1 MNYMPSL
8 PYLRKY
14 LKTLSREYK
23 LIEHKLKVKV
33 KKNIRCICKMYKQD
47 VIQSQGLTQIC
58 LSSCKI
64 LYWLQLDPIF
74 TSKLTNSK

>member
-1 MNYMPSL
+1 MYTNGICYNYVMNYMPPL

-33 KKNIRCICKMYKQD
+33 KKNIRCRCKMYKQD
-47 VIQSQGLTQIC
+47 VR
-58 LSSCKI
+58 
-64 LYWLQLDPIF
+64 
-74 TSKLTNSK
+74 